1 VSVELGTRELRALAE
16 RLAQDRETWA
26 PLVRHD
32 PEERVFER
40 ILDLP
45 EVEGWLICWMPGHD
59 TGFHDHDESS
69 GAVTVL
75 TGSVRE
81 ERLRIGSRGML
92 ETFYAAGQ
100 TFDFSPS
107 DIHRV
112 THAGQEP
119 TVTLH
124 VYSPRIARPGAY
136 SIDADG
142 VLTRHRVPSGQE
154 LRPLESAA

>member
-1 VSVELGTRELRALAE
+1 MHTEELRALAE
-16 RLAQDRETWA
+16 TLGNDPPGWRH
-26 PLVRHD
+26 LVRHD
-32 PEERVFER
+32 PLERVFER
-40 ILDLP
+40 VIDEP

-59 TGFHDHDESS
+59 TGFHDHDVSS

-75 TGSVRE
+75 SGQVLE
-81 ERLRIGSRGML
+81 ERLTVGRVGVLSSV
-92 ETFYAAGQ
+92 YSAGD

-112 THAGQEP
+112 THAGTEP

-136 SIDADG
+136 SVSADG
-142 VLTRHRVPSGQE
+142 VLRRRPVPSGEE
-154 LRPLESAA
+154 LRPLKAA

>member
-1 VSVELGTRELRALAE
+1 VSVELGPRELRALAE
-16 RLAQDRETWA
+16 RLARDRESWE

-32 PEERVFER
+32 PAERIFER

-59 TGFHDHDESS
+59 TGLHDHDESS

-75 TGSVRE
+75 SGSVRE
-81 ERLRIGSRGML
+81 ERLRLASAGML
-92 ETFYAAGQ
+92 ETFYSAGE
-100 TFDFSPS
+100 TFDFSPA

-112 THAGQEP
+112 THAGHEP

-136 SIDADG
+136 SIDPDG
-142 VLTRHRVPSGQE
+142 VLRRHPVPAGRE
-154 LRPLESAA
+154 LRPLEPAA

>member
-1 VSVELGTRELRALAE
+1 VSVGLGTRELRALAE
-16 RLAQDRETWA
+16 RLARDRESWA

-32 PEERVFER
+32 PDERIFER

-45 EVEGWLICWMPGHD
+45 DVEGWLICWMPGHD

-75 TGSVRE
+75 SGGVCE
-81 ERLRIGSRGML
+81 ERLRLGAHGML
-92 ETFYAAGQ
+92 ETFYSAGE

-112 THAGQEP
+112 THAGREP

-136 SIDADG
+136 SIDARG
-142 VLTRHRVPSGQE
+142 VLRRYPVPSSQE
-154 LRPLESAA
+154 LRPLEWAA